1 MRGLVDNEKIET
13 FRGTESLPFK
23 AGEQKQIAVKVIDVR
38 GNEVMVVKSL
48 NGKGTT

>member
-1 MRGLVDNEKIET
+1 VDKEKMEK

-23 AGEQKQIAVKVIDVR
+23 AGPQGQIAVKVIDIR

-48 NGKGTT
+48 SEKEQT